1 MASKTAFRYMD
12 SDKPAYHSASVDS
25 LITGTRIPFDVFIKA
40 DDKIRHLFNKGM
52 VYTGYTKDIL
62 RDKNIN
68 AFYVNDPDESN
79 LENYLA
85 NPLLHKIHEDEDSL
99 LFREYSH
106 EKEQYHQIDRKVLVA
121 GTSINFDLHLLYG
134 FNFSI
139 LTEAGEKSPVTIDE
153 TLLSA
158 GGDFMIKKN
167 DIPLFNSY
175 LQSLMSKPSEAGLK
189 AIAIRENSKLI
200 MEELLENPR
209 SGEAIKKSHDMVNY
223 IVDTILD
230 SKDAVYD
237 LLDISKYDF
246 YTYTHSVNVAV
257 MSIGLGN
264 AIHLER
270 KEIEKLGLGAMLH
283 DIGKSNVP
291 GEVLN
296 KQGKLTSTEYQIIQS
311 HVVEGEKILRG
322 HRTIPEESFP
332 AVTQHHEKL
341 TGLGYPLGL
350 TRREISLFGRIAAV
364 SDCYD
369 ALTTP
374 RPYKPAFTP
383 FYALSILVKEK
394 QDFDCTLLKE
404 FIEMLGKVK

>member
-1 MASKTAFRYMD
+1 MASKREFRYTD
-12 SDKPAYHSASVDS
+12 SDNPSYHSASIDK
-25 LITGTRIPFDVFIKA
+25 LITGTRIPFDVFIKEG
-40 DDKIRHLFNKGM
+40 DKIRHLFNKGM
-52 VYTGYTKDIL
+52 VYASYTRDVL
-62 RDKNIN
+62 RGKKITT
-68 AFYVNDPDESN
+68 FYVNDQDEN
-79 LENYLA
+79 ILENYLG
-85 NPLLHKIHEDEDSL
+85 NPLLHKIQDDEDSL

-106 EKEQYHQIDRKVLVA
+106 EKENYHQIDGKVLIP
-121 GTSINFDLHLLYG
+121 GTSINFNLHLLYG

-139 LTEAGEKSPVTIDE
+139 LSEATEKNPLPIDKII
-153 TLLSA
+153 SSSD
-158 GGDFMIKKN
+158 GDLMIKKS

-175 LQSLMSKPSEAGLK
+175 LQSLMTKPAEAGFK
-189 AIAIRENSKLI
+189 ALAIRENSKLI

-209 SGEAIKKSHDMVNY
+209 SGEAIKKSHDMVNH
-223 IVDTILD
+223 IVDTILE
-230 SKDAVYD
+230 SNDAVYD

-257 MSIGLGN
+257 MSIGLAN

-291 GEVLN
+291 SEVLN

-311 HVVEGEKILRG
+311 HVVEGEKILRE
-322 HRTIPEESFP
+322 HRHIPEESFP

-341 TGLGYPLGL
+341 TGKGYPLGL
-350 TRREISLFGRIAAV
+350 DNKKISLFGRITAV
-364 SDCYD
+364 ADCYD

-394 QDFDCTLLKE
+394 QDFDCELLKE
-404 FIEMLGKVK
+404 FIGMLGKVR